1 VCTRAAGR
9 SLAQYRADLRWRARS
24 ALHVLSRAMPSWSPS
39 LPDRPN
45 PAKLNALQLKTLVIL
60 QELAR
65 STGEPQPDGSVVV
78 SRLPRPHGNHFHV
91 GNAVVGVKDA
101 TGLGN
106 PAVYGALSRKGLVGQ
121 APDGRLLVLPPAL
134 TYDTGIADTVLHRAD
149 H

>member
-1 VCTRAAGR
+1 
-9 SLAQYRADLRWRARS
+9 
-24 ALHVLSRAMPSWSPS
+24 M
-39 LPDRPN
+39 PDRPN
-45 PAKLNALQLKTLVIL
+45 PAKLNGLQLKTLVIL

-65 STGEPQPDGSVVV
+65 SHGERQEDGSVVV

-91 GNAVVGVKDA
+91 GNAVVSVKDA

-121 APDGRLLVLPPAL
+121 APDGRLLLRPEAL
-134 TYDTGIADTVLHRAD
+134 TYETGIAGTILHRAD